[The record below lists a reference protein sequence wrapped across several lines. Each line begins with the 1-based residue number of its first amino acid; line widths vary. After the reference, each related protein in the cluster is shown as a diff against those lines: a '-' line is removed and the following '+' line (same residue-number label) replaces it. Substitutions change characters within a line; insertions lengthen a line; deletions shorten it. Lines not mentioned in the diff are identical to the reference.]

1 MILIK
6 DDMCDYCGTCVSVC
20 PVDCIELDE
29 HDINVDNEICI
40 DCSLCVNICPI
51 EVLYQD

>member
-1 MILIK
+1 MIHIK
-6 DDMCDYCGTCVSVC
+6 DDMCDYCGTCISVC

-29 HDINVDNEICI
+29 HDISVDNEICI

>member
-1 MILIK
+1 MIHILDNK
-6 DDMCDYCGTCVSVC
+6 CDYCGTCISVC

-29 HDINVDNEICI
+29 SNIKIDNKICI